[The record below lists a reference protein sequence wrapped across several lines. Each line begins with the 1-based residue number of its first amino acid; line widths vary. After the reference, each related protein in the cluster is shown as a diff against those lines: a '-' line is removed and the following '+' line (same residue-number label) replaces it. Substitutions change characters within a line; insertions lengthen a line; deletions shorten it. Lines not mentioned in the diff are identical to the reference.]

1 MEFGKIENVV
11 EAKFRIVTPM
21 FLGGADQSPSDGIR
35 PPSVKGALRFWW
47 RALNWS
53 TFRGEAA
60 DDKSALCE
68 LHKEE
73 ARLFGSAADNGKGGQ
88 GIFLLSIKSDKAK
101 ELPLSKLFPDLQCK
115 NGSHDFSQSLTV
127 GKFSPRAYML
137 GMGLTSR
144 NALNGEFELR
154 LRFRESS
161 GNEDRE
167 SVMKAVE
174 VFGFLGGL
182 GSRTRRGWGSV
193 ALCSIEGVANFKLP
207 STIDEYKKALCGLT
221 SDLGEPP
228 FSAFSGESRFAFLR
242 ITPSN
247 PLEVID
253 AIGLELGRYR
263 GWGKGDK
270 VFGVQKE
277 PGERFK
283 SDHDNMKKAALG
295 EQKLGCD
302 TTPDRLV
309 FGMPHNYFF
318 SSIQNGNKKVDIPAP
333 RKKILQCQETSNQ
346 SPDIQRRASPLM
358 VHVHPVGNEYVGVL
372 LKMQS
377 KFLPVMQTKSKAT
390 IEAKGGRTKKITKRD
405 GSTIQVPCPYL
416 LDVVVKWERIDEFM
430 GRDAFKG
437 VAT

>member
-21 FLGGADQSPSDGIR
+21 FLGGSDQKAEDIR
-35 PPSVKGALRFWW
+35 PSSVKGMLRFWW

-53 TFRGEAA
+53 RFRSVEGANDA
-60 DDKSALCE
+60 SALLE

-73 ARLFGSAADNGKGGQ
+73 AWLFGSAADNGKGGQ
-88 GIFLLSIKSDKAK
+88 GIFLLSVKSDEAK
-101 ELPLSKLFPDLQCK
+101 ELQLSKPFSDLQCE
-115 NGSHDFSQSLTV
+115 NGSSDFSKSLIV

-137 GMGLTSR
+137 GMGLASR
-144 NALNGEFELR
+144 NNALSGEFELR
-154 LRFRESS
+154 LRFRKSS

-174 VFGFLGGL
+174 VFGLLGGL

-221 SDLGEPP
+221 NKLEEPP
-228 FSAFSGESRFAFLR
+228 FSAFSRESRFSFLQKEP
-242 ITPSN
+242 TN

-253 AIGLELGRYR
+253 AIGWELGRYR
-263 GWGKGDK
+263 GWGKGGK
-270 VFGVQKE
+270 VFGKPRE
-277 PGERFK
+277 AEDRFE
-283 SDHDNMKKAALG
+283 SDHNNMNKAALG
-295 EQKLGCD
+295 EQSLIRN

-333 RKKILQCQETSNQ
+333 SKRDSRYPETSNQ
-346 SPDIQRRASPLM
+346 PPDIQRRASPLM
-358 VHVHPVGNEYVGVL
+358 VHVHPVGNNYIGVL

-377 KFLPVMQTKSKAT
+377 KFLPVTT
-390 IEAKGGRTKKITKRD
+390 INAKGGRTN
-405 GSTIQVPCPYL
+405 PYK
-416 LDVVVKWERIDEFM
+416 LDVAVKWEKINEFM
-430 GRDAFKG
+430 EREAFKG
-437 VAT
+437 AAT